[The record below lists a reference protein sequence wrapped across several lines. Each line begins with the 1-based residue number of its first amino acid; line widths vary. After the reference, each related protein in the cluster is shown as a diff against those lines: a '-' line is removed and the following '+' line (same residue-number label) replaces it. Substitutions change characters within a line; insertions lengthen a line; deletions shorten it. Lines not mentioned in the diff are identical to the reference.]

1 MNQVNDI
8 RDDEFRVL
16 GRRGIDHL
24 NLYDEM
30 LAHDS
35 EMACEKKKKR
45 KTPLLWAALGF
56 LLLLGLAAWL
66 LWPKADKPD
75 GKEGVFDPLPT
86 QAPPPE
92 AARILPLGIQID
104 SLHPAFTEKLDT
116 TINDVVLS
124 LYIPHNTSSP
134 VLTVGAPSPETRKA
148 VLAFQAADIRADNR
162 EILGSFVQKGKIL
175 ARGKSKDGFCAI
187 IDGQVYVGVEE
198 NTSLFERAVEQDG
211 YFFRQFSLVKNG
223 VLEESEIKNK
233 TMRKALCD
241 RAGQIFV
248 AVSETD
254 ESMHDFAQA
263 LVDLGVDNAI
273 YLVGSHSAFGW
284 YRDEAGEQTYFGA
297 DVHRQS
303 FRNENYIVWK

>member
-1 MNQVNDI
+1 MAKKNEI
-8 RDDEFRVL
+8 LDDEFRVI
-16 GRRGIDHL
+16 GQGHSPQPKQPQEQTRRG
-24 NLYDEM
+24 
-30 LAHDS
+30 
-35 EMACEKKKKR
+35 KQV
-45 KTPLLWAALGF
+45 ALVSF
-56 LLLLGLAAWL
+56 AIVLLLGLAIWYF
-66 LWPKADKPD
+66 WPKGETPPEN
-75 GKEGVFDPLPT
+75 GGIFDPVPIKPVTKPT
-86 QAPPPE
+86 PK
-92 AARILPLGIQID
+92 PLGTAVD
-104 SLHPAFTEKLDT
+104 SLQAAYVEKLDT

-124 LYIPHNTSSP
+124 IYIPHNTQAP
-134 VLTVGAPSPETRKA
+134 ILTVGAPDAETRKA
-148 VLAFQAADIRADNR
+148 IMAFQAADIRADNR
-162 EILGSFVQKGKIL
+162 EILGSFVLKGDII

-187 IDGQVYVGVEE
+187 IDGKVTVGVEE
-198 NTSLFERAVEQDG
+198 NSSLFEEAAEKDG
-211 YFFRQFSLVKNG
+211 YFFRQYSLVKNG

-241 RAGQIFV
+241 RGGQIFV

-303 FRNENYIVWK
+303 YRKENYIVWK